1 MLWLL
6 HSSVYGHHMRLTKKD
21 QPLLRKAANAKDYT
35 TLTVQKTG
43 LLFTSSELKRLSGK
57 WDVASKNYEAAQDAI
72 VAQAVEVA
80 RTYVATMQ
88 VRPDPSVHPIVVCVH
103 RSMDPSLSPHAFMHS
118 RARP

>member
-1 MLWLL
+1 
-6 HSSVYGHHMRLTKKD
+6 MRLTKKD

-80 RTYVATMQ
+80 RTYVAPMQ
-88 VRPDPSVHPIVVCVH
+88 VRPDPS
-103 RSMDPSLSPHAFMHS
+103 MDTSYGSIKV
-118 RARP
+118 